1 MYKDVAETKETYERI
16 KHIGK
21 CIILAST
28 CHGIPSI
35 TRTDLTILKVLWTV
49 SVLIASVFCSYFIVK
64 SVNDYLEFDYFT
76 KTMIIQERPMPFP
89 AFTVCDPYPRSNV
102 SFVLEKSLFYC
113 KYNSIHDCDV
123 SFFEP
128 LELFDNGKY
137 YQCYKLNGGKDKSG
151 SQIEL
156 LKSKKSGSLYG
167 LVIGFYVPQL
177 NIISYSITNNF
188 IYPTMSEIFNRYS
201 KPNLYTDIFVKK
213 FIEKK
218 LGEPYNQC
226 LDKESKFDSV
236 LFRQT
241 LKKYRIYRQKNCYD
255 ICIQNYASSVC
266 ISNITNCTMDVYNE
280 FDYEANCSKQC
291 PLECETTSFSLS
303 EKACQYTML
312 DSDMHY
318 KEGLENLLND
328 SNIASRTD
336 AELNEK
342 IIWLGIN
349 YEDLSYTQIS
359 QIPKTTLPDLIS
371 NIGGILGVFLG
382 LSLLSFVEILE
393 FLLEVLLILTKKSIK
408 INVK

>member
-1 MYKDVAETKETYERI
+1 
-16 KHIGK
+16 
-21 CIILAST
+21 
-28 CHGIPSI
+28 
-35 TRTDLTILKVLWTV
+35 
-49 SVLIASVFCSYFIVK
+49 
-64 SVNDYLEFDYFT
+64 
-76 KTMIIQERPMPFP
+76 
-89 AFTVCDPYPRSNV
+89 
-102 SFVLEKSLFYC
+102 
-113 KYNSIHDCDV
+113 
-123 SFFEP
+123 
-128 LELFDNGKY
+128 
-137 YQCYKLNGGKDKSG
+137 
-151 SQIEL
+151 
-156 LKSKKSGSLYG
+156 
-167 LVIGFYVPQL
+167 
-177 NIISYSITNNF
+177 
-188 IYPTMSEIFNRYS
+188 MSEIFNRYS